1 MIRRSGSQVNN
12 APREGDEELL
22 KQKAYLDELFELA
35 PDAVV
40 LTTLPNPRILHI
52 NREFTRTFGYT
63 AEEAVGTP
71 LRDLVM
77 PDVAE
82 AVLPDD
88 PDMLAG
94 KRVEWEVTRRRKNGT
109 LFHAHVTGKRIR
121 LSSEEDAAYLIF
133 RDISARKQA
142 EALLAGERQLLEVV
156 AAGSSLT
163 TILDALCRLVEDVD
177 RSARVS
183 ILLLDHQG
191 KHLRHGAGPSLP
203 PTYRAAIDGASVGL
217 GIGPCAAAAHLREQV
232 ISVDLPADPRWSD
245 EMRSLASAHGLRA
258 CWSTPI
264 KSSTGR
270 VLGTFAIYPS
280 QSEGPTLEQRS
291 RIEQFTHLASI
302 AIERAQSMD
311 ALRQSEERY
320 ALAMEAAA
328 DGHTDWN
335 LVTGEFY
342 ISPRLLS
349 IVGHAP
355 DATFADRAD
364 WVHRFPFHP
373 EDRLRWNAAIA
384 AHFAGREAK
393 FRGDYRIVVNGET
406 RWLAFNFIATRDTTG
421 NVVRWTGSIAD
432 VNDAKRDIATVLDAI
447 PGLVAILTPAGEVD
461 VVNHEL
467 VEYCGQPVEAMR
479 QWGTNGTVHFDDLP
493 AVASVFARAIAAG
506 EPYEFEARIRRFDG
520 AYRWNQIR
528 GLPSWDPD
536 GRIVRWFVLLSDID
550 ARKRAEEGLRLSEE
564 RYSLAVAGSD
574 DGVWDVD
581 FAAQS
586 VFVSK
591 RAREL
596 AGMPPGPEVT
606 SLEEWFAALPIHPE
620 DVPRRI
626 AAMEAHLD
634 GRAAAYE
641 GEFRLRQSDGVYRWR
656 RLHGLCLRNADGEP
670 RRMAGSISDVDTR
683 RRAED
688 ALRLSEERYALA
700 LEASEEGHFDID
712 LQAGEIFVSAR
723 VNEIYG
729 FPPQARTMSREEFLN
744 QIPFHPDDRPGVLA
758 AVSKHDWNDR
768 NLQEIQCRIV
778 PRPGETRWIR
788 SRAKVVRDAQG
799 CPRRRVGVLADIT
812 ERKRAE
818 EALREQTERL
828 QLGQAAMRMIIM
840 DWNIAEDLITWS
852 GSPEWLRGPMPPSGR
867 YPLFKD
873 QIHPED
879 RDGFLATRQRALETL
894 QVQTTEFR
902 LVRTD
907 GEVIWVLER
916 KHAFAG
922 ADDRPVRMLAAM
934 FDITDRKRAEEAL
947 RESRERYALAV
958 AGSNDG
964 IWDWDLITGKMFVS
978 DRAQRIFGLAPG
990 QTDRLREE
998 WHAMIAFHPDDHEAQ
1013 RRMVEE
1019 YLSGALPYN
1028 EGEWRILDRD
1038 GSYRWI
1044 RIRSICLRDA
1054 AGQPV
1059 RMAGSVSDVDAQ
1071 KKAEAAL
1078 RVSEERYAL
1087 AMEVSE
1093 EGHFDWNVQTHD
1105 FFASEHLRRLLA
1117 LPDDVSRLRSEL
1129 IPSRI
1134 PVHPDDRPRVVEM
1147 ARQALAGTALQ
1158 HEFEYRLLRG
1168 REAEL
1173 RWIHSRW
1180 KIFRDAQGAA
1190 QRVIGVIS
1198 DITERKKAADELRE
1212 SEARFR
1218 ALTALWSDWYWRQ
1231 DESLRF
1237 SYSTAAIDPPDGY
1250 PGGSSIGKTRS
1261 ELPGIVPLSSSW
1273 AEHQKVLAAR
1283 KPFRDFEYSRPAKD
1297 GTLRYI
1303 STSGTPIFDAKGEFR
1318 GYHGVA
1324 RDVTERRRVEEA
1336 LRSRQEMLEVA
1347 QKAARAAAF
1356 EWRAGAGEGKNRW
1369 SPDLE
1374 AMHGIATGSYD
1385 GTYESWKKLVHPDDW
1400 EGVRAA
1406 LDAALQ
1412 TGEVDTEYRV
1422 LLRDGTVRWLHAKGR
1437 GLFDRSHKL
1446 DRIVGFI
1453 LDVTD
1458 RHRTQE
1464 ELQRIE
1470 QQLRQAQR
1478 LEALGTLAGGIAHDF
1493 NNLLGAILGYGEM
1506 ALRNVRAGSR
1516 LRRDIENIVIA
1527 GERGHALV
1535 ERILAFSRSGV
1546 AEQVPVHVEKVVRE
1560 TLALFAAK
1568 LPRQI
1573 VIARKLHAGGAA
1585 VMGDPTQIH
1594 QVLMNLLSNAT
1605 QAMPSGGTLSV
1616 ALERRRVEAP
1626 RVLTTGAL
1634 AARDYVVLDVV
1645 DSGSGIPSHVLD
1657 RIFDPFFT
1665 TKEVGVGTG
1674 LGLSLVHGIVS
1685 GLGGAIDVATTV
1697 GKGSA
1702 FTVYLPLA
1710 ADVALPSGARK
1721 RPPRT
1726 TRRVGR
1732 GHVMVIDDEQA
1743 LVRLVT
1749 ATLIDLGY
1757 SAVGYTSS
1765 TKAIEAFLADP
1776 TQCDAVITD
1785 ESMPG
1790 ASGSDLI
1797 RRMRARRPTLPI
1809 VLVSGYLSAPVIE
1822 KAREAGATEV
1832 LTKPLRARALA
1843 AVLERVLGKAPIAGT
1858 NPRAPAKATRKRS
1871 R

>member
-1 MIRRSGSQVNN
+1 MIGRPDPQLHA

-22 KQKAYLDELFELA
+22 KHKAYLNELFELA
-35 PDAVV
+35 PDAIV

-52 NREFTRTFGYT
+52 NREFSRTFGYT
-63 AEEAVGTP
+63 AEEAVGSP
-71 LRDLVM
+71 LRELVM
-77 PDVAE
+77 PNVAE

-88 PDMLAG
+88 PDLLAG
-94 KRVEWEVTRRRKNGT
+94 KKVEWEVTRRRKDGT
-109 LFHAHVTGKRIR
+109 EFHAHVTGKRIR
-121 LSSEEDAAYLIF
+121 LSSNEDAAYLIF

-142 EALLAGERQLLEVV
+142 EALLAGQRQLLEVV
-156 AAGSSLT
+156 AAGSSLS

-177 RSARVS
+177 RGARVS
-183 ILLLDHQG
+183 ILLLDRQG

-203 PTYRAAIDGASVGL
+203 QAYRAAIDGASVGL

-232 ISVDLPADPRWSD
+232 ISVDLVADPRWSD
-245 EMRSLASAHGLRA
+245 EMRAVASAHGLRA

-270 VLGTFAIYPS
+270 VLGTFAIYPD
-280 QSEGPTLEQRS
+280 QLTGPTPEENS

-349 IVGHAP
+349 IIGHAP

-364 WVHRFPFHP
+364 WVRRFPFHP
-373 EDRLRWNAAIA
+373 EDRLRWNAAVA

-393 FRGDYRIVVNGET
+393 FRGDYRIVVKGET
-406 RWLAFNFIATRDTTG
+406 RWLAFNFIATRDTAG

-432 VNDAKRDIATVLDAI
+432 INDAQRDIATVLDAI
-447 PGLVAILTPAGEVD
+447 PGLVAILTSAGEVD
-461 VVNHEL
+461 VVNREL
-467 VEYCGQPVEAMR
+467 VDYCGQPVEAMR
-479 QWGTNGTVHFDDLP
+479 QWGTNGTVHDEDLP
-493 AVASVFARAIAAG
+493 VVSNVFTRALAAG
-506 EPYEFEARIRRFDG
+506 EPYEFEARIRHFDG

-528 GLPSWDPD
+528 GLPSRDRD
-536 GRIVRWFVLLSDID
+536 GRIVRWYVLLSDID

-564 RYSLAVAGSD
+564 RYALAVAGSD

-581 FAAQS
+581 FVAES
-586 VFVSK
+586 IFVSN

-596 AGMPPGPEVT
+596 AGMPPGPEIT
-606 SLEEWFAALPIHPE
+606 SMEEWFSGLPLHPE

-626 AAMEAHLD
+626 AAMQAHLT
-634 GRAAAYE
+634 GQTAAYE
-641 GEFRLRQSDGVYRWR
+641 GEFRLRQPDGIYRWR

-683 RRAED
+683 HRAED

-712 LQAGEIFVSAR
+712 LQADEIFVSAR

-729 FPPQARTMSREEFLN
+729 FPPQARTMSRAEFLN
-744 QIPFHPDDRPGVLA
+744 LIPFHPDDRPGVLA
-758 AVSKHDWNDR
+758 EVSKHDWNDR

-788 SRAKVVRDAQG
+788 SRAKVVRDAHG

-840 DWNIAEDLITWS
+840 DWNIAEDVITWS
-852 GSPEWLRGPMPPSGR
+852 GSPEWLRGPMPTSGG
-867 YPLFKD
+867 YPLFKH
-873 QIHPED
+873 QVHPED
-879 RDGFLATRQRALETL
+879 RDGFLATRRSALETL

-922 ADDRPVRMLAAM
+922 VDGKPVRMLAAM

-958 AGSNDG
+958 AGSHDG
-964 IWDWDLITGKMFVS
+964 IWDWDMVSDTMFVS
-978 DRAQRIFGLAPG
+978 DRAQRIFGLDPG
-990 QTDRLREE
+990 QTERPREE
-998 WHAMIAFHPDDHEAQ
+998 WHAMIAFHPEDHEAQ
-1013 RRMVEE
+1013 RRMVED

-1028 EGEWRILDRD
+1028 EGEWRIRERD

-1044 RIRSICLRDA
+1044 RIRSICLRDS
-1054 AGQPV
+1054 AGRPV

-1087 AMEVSE
+1087 AMDVSE

-1105 FFASEHLRRLLA
+1105 FFASEHLRRLLG
-1117 LPDDVSRLRSEL
+1117 LPGELNRVRSEL

-1134 PVHPDDRPRVVEM
+1134 PVHPDDRPWIVEM
-1147 ARQALAGTALQ
+1147 ARQVVAGTALQ
-1158 HEFEYRLLRG
+1158 HEFEYRVLRG
-1168 REAEL
+1168 REAEV

-1180 KIFRDAQGAA
+1180 KIFRDAQGTA

-1198 DITERKKAADELRE
+1198 DITERKTAADDLRE

-1250 PGGSSIGKTRS
+1250 PGGSSIGKARW
-1261 ELPGIVPLSSSW
+1261 ELPGIVPLSSGW
-1273 AEHQKVLAAR
+1273 AEHRQVLAAR
-1283 KPFRDFEYSRPAKD
+1283 KPFRDFEYSRPATD

-1303 STSGTPIFDAKGEFR
+1303 STSGTPIFDASGAFR
-1318 GYHGVA
+1318 GYHGVG
-1324 RDVTERRRVEEA
+1324 RDITERRRVEEA

-1356 EWRAGAGEGKNRW
+1356 EWRVGGGPNSW

-1374 AMHGIATGSYD
+1374 AMHGIRVGSYD
-1385 GTYESWKKLVHPDDW
+1385 GTYESWRNLVHADDW
-1400 EGVRAA
+1400 PNVETA
-1406 LDAALQ
+1406 LKDALQ
-1412 TGEVDTEYRV
+1412 TGDVDAEYRV
-1422 LLRDGTVRWLHAKGR
+1422 LHSNGDVRWLQAKGR
-1437 GLFDRSHKL
+1437 VFSDAEGKPV
-1446 DRIVGFI
+1446 RIVGFV

-1458 RHRTQE
+1458 RHRTEE

-1546 AEQVPVHVEKVVRE
+1546 AEQVAVHVEKVVRE
-1560 TLALFAAK
+1560 TLTLFAAK
-1568 LPRQI
+1568 LSPQI
-1573 VIARKLHAGGAA
+1573 VIERNLHAGTAA

-1605 QAMPSGGTLSV
+1605 QAMPSGGIVRVS
-1616 ALERRRVEAP
+1616 LEQRRVETS
-1626 RVLTTGAL
+1626 RVVTTGL
-1634 AARDYVVLDVV
+1634 IAAGDHVVLHVA
-1645 DSGSGIPSHVLD
+1645 DSGTGIPPHVLD

-1697 GKGSA
+1697 GKGST
-1702 FTVYLPLA
+1702 FTVYLPRA
-1710 ADVALPSGARK
+1710 ADAALPVDARK
-1721 RPPRT
+1721 RSPRR
-1726 TRRVGR
+1726 TRRAGR
-1732 GHVMVIDDEQA
+1732 GHVMVIDDEEA

-1749 ATLIDLGY
+1749 ATLTDLGY
-1757 SAVGYTSS
+1757 STVGYTSS
-1765 TKAIEAFLADP
+1765 AKAIEAFLAGPDEF
-1776 TQCDAVITD
+1776 DAVITD

-1797 RRMRARRPTLPI
+1797 RKMRAHRPTLPI
-1809 VLVSGYLSAPVIE
+1809 VLVSGYLSGPVIE
-1822 KAREAGATEV
+1822 RAREAGATEL

-1843 AVLERVLGKAPIAGT
+1843 AILERALGKGETAGRKNDT
-1858 NPRAPAKATRKRS
+1858 AATKATRKRS